1 MERVAASVVSRHRS
15 CEDGAATSPEGQM
28 LRTIESGTCMSV
40 QGLVVRQM
48 DDGRVVVRVGDRQ
61 YTGHPVNRP
70 LPKAA

>member
-1 MERVAASVVSRHRS
+1 
-15 CEDGAATSPEGQM
+15 M
-28 LRTIESGTCMSV
+28 LRTIEVGSCMSV